1 MQCQLRVGL
10 MIECDPGDELWMWR
24 DENIGWWM
32 GRIDARHM
40 QLMGSQVARE
50 EQGRAHSNGIFRR
63 LTSPWNV
70 SAKSW
75 SWRSFAIGA
84 DRCWA
89 SSLAATDEGAC
100 RLGGMLG
107 CRRWVPAMMKMDQE
121 NKSADQSRTEKNR
134 KEKNTAQCC
143 ASCQRGRQVLL
154 GVQRK
159 DGWSKCRCT
168 EKGEGERGRGG

>member
-1 MQCQLRVGL
+1 
-10 MIECDPGDELWMWR
+10 MIKCDSGDELWMWR
-24 DENIGWWM
+24 DANIGWWM

-50 EQGRAHSNGIFRR
+50 GEGHAHSNGIFRR

-89 SSLAATDEGAC
+89 SSLAATDEEAC
-100 RLGGMLG
+100 LLGGILG
-107 CRRWVPAMMKMDQE
+107 CRRWAPATMRMDE
-121 NKSADQSRTEKNR
+121 NKSADQSRREKNR
-134 KEKNTAQCC
+134 KEKTPRNVVRAANDAGRCC
-143 ASCQRGRQVLL
+143 SVCRGRMDGPSAGAPKRGKVRAE
-154 GVQRK
+154 GVV
-159 DGWSKCRCT
+159 
-168 EKGEGERGRGG
+168 E